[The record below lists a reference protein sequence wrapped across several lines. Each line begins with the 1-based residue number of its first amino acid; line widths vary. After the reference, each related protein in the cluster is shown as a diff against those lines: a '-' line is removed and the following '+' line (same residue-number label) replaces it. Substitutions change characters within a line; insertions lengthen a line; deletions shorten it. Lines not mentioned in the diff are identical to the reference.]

1 MILILEC
8 EYWYFSFFFLMIRRP
23 PRSTRTDTL
32 FPYTTL
38 FRSRLRQALH
48 MLGER
53 LGFTQGG
60 HASKAL
66 VHALTALPH
75 DLLIGFDDASVERVS
90 TAMMSLVDRQRPRLV
105 MVEAPLARHMLVFA
119 WFPGEL
125 PAPQVELQVP
135 AQLRE

>member
-1 MILILEC
+1 
-8 EYWYFSFFFLMIRRP
+8 
-23 PRSTRTDTL
+23 
-32 FPYTTL
+32 
-38 FRSRLRQALH
+38 

-90 TAMMSLVDRQRPRLV
+90 TAMMSLVDRPRPRLV
-105 MVEAPLARHMLVFA
+105 MVEEPLARLMFVFA
-119 WFPGEL
+119 RFPRDL
-125 PAPQVELQVP
+125 LAPQVRLQVQ
-135 AQLRE
+135 AMLEGHDWDEVLDWGSKAEGGNLA